1 MILNEEQKEAIKR
14 YTEEIDCMDRNEL
27 YLFLHSFKKQDIDIT
42 VKGWIAKTIEDKFDT
57 FLESTPETVVYKEG
71 DFVTF
76 EFEYEDTVL
85 GEWEDN
91 QILTINETHVTFEDI
106 DGVWPIKVI
115 AGLAKDQRD
124 EDDEITSEPKEID
137 ITLPLHPLLTEKN
150 PLVDNSHYLDEKKRA
165 VIQDFEDDYS
175 VNELI
180 AWCRITADKYSKR
193 EKGQNESDVHKMNKY
208 LDYRDELRKLQKL
221 GLGEMKATIAW
232 STANIEWRY
241 S

>member
-1 MILNEEQKEAIKR
+1 MILNEEQKESIKS
-14 YTEEIDCMDRNEL
+14 YTEEINDMNRNEL
-27 YLFLHSFKKQDIDIT
+27 YLFLHSFKKLDIDLT
-42 VKGWIAKTIEDKFDT
+42 VKGWVTKTIEEKFDT
-57 FLESTPETVVYKEG
+57 FLESTPEPKYKIG

-91 QILTINETHVTFEDI
+91 QILTINEKNVAFEDI
-106 DGVWPIKVI
+106 NGIWPIKVI
-115 AGLAKDQRD
+115 AGLAENQRD
-124 EDDEITSEPKEID
+124 EEDEIVSEPKERDMI
-137 ITLPLHPLLTEKN
+137 LPLHPLLTEKN

-193 EKGQNESDVHKMNKY
+193 KKGQDESDVHKMNKY

-221 GLGEMKATIAW
+221 GLGEMEATFAW
-232 STANIEWRY
+232 STADIEWRY